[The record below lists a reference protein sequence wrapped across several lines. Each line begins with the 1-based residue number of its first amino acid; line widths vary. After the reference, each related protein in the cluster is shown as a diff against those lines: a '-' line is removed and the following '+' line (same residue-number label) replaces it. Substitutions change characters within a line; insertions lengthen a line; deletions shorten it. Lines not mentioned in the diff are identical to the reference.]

1 MNYLLD
7 TCVVSEF
14 AKRAPSP
21 NVIRWLAEVDENKL
35 FLSVITLGE
44 VRRGLERLSD
54 SPRKV
59 QLNEWLNEELIRR
72 ISSRLVQ
79 IDSEVMLLWGGLTA
93 RLEKEGKAMPV
104 IDSLIAASAL
114 YHHLYL
120 VTCNDSDFAHTD
132 LPVINPWE

>member
-72 ISSRLVQ
+72 FSSRLVQ

-120 VTCNDSDFAHTD
+120 VTRNVSDFAHTD
-132 LPVINPWE
+132 LPAINPWE